1 MNIPACISCYLGVTE
16 PALFG
21 VNLKNGFPLVCGMI
35 GSLVAAVIATSFQV
49 EAYSIGVGGLPG
61 ILSIKPQYWLG
72 FLIAMA
78 AAIVIPFGL
87 TIAVGSRRLSPAD
100 RGIAAAA
107 PVSEATPAAEPEAA
121 PQQNL
126 LVAPLSGKVIP
137 LAEIPDQVFSQ
148 GILGEGVGI
157 DPTGNSVVAPADAT
171 VSSVI
176 EDSKHACGLTLD
188 NGMEL
193 LIHVGMD
200 TVAMKGDGFELHV
213 KVGDRVKTG
222 DKLISF
228 DLDKIRAAGHSTIT
242 AVVVPETAG
251 RTLSF
256 ETGMNAQAGT
266 TPIIRFE

>member
-1 MNIPACISCYLGVTE
+1 
-16 PALFG
+16 
-21 VNLKNGFPLVCGMI
+21 MI
-35 GSLVAAVIATSFQV
+35 GSLVAAVIATSFQM

-78 AAIVIPFGL
+78 TAIVIPFGL
-87 TIAVGSRRLSPAD
+87 TIAVVSRRLSAAD
-100 RGIAAAA
+100 RSLDTAPAA
-107 PVSEATPAAEPEAA
+107 EIAAEPEAA
-121 PQQNL
+121 PQEDL

-137 LAEIPDQVFSQ
+137 LSEIPDQVFSQ

-157 DPTGNSVVAPADAT
+157 DPTGNFVVAPANAT

-188 NGMEL
+188 NGMEM

-213 KVGDRVKTG
+213 KAGDRVKTG

-228 DLDKIRAAGHSTIT
+228 DLDKIRAAGHPTIT

-251 RTLSF
+251 RILSF
-256 ETGMNAQAGT
+256 ETGMDAQAGA